1 MSSEQLAALFERRL
15 GVITG
20 KGGTGRTT
28 LAVTLAVL
36 AARRGRRVLLC
47 EIRGRD
53 RAARLLGHA
62 PIGDAIRELRPG
74 LFVTNVTPEAS
85 LEEYVSGVLRSKKLY
100 RLLFGGR
107 AVSTFVNALPGLDDL
122 MMIGKVRFHAE
133 ELAPGGAPRW
143 DLVLVDAPATGNG
156 LLFLDLPEVLL
167 RVVGSGPLAFYAR
180 KQWALLRDPERTAV
194 HIVTLAEEMPVA
206 ESVALARALRERL
219 RMPLGALVVNRVR
232 PRRLDARSTERLPDL
247 GDLGG
252 DPGADPE
259 FAALAAAGRWAA
271 GRDALQTRYLDE
283 LARRLP
289 MPTLRLPELAPAT
302 PEPAGIDQLADAL
315 EAQLGPAGA
324 SR

>member
-1 MSSEQLAALFERRL
+1 MVTALFERRL
-15 GVITG
+15 GVVTG

-28 LAVTLAVL
+28 LAVTLAL
-36 AARRGRRVLLC
+36 AAARRGKRVLLC

-62 PIGDAIRELRPG
+62 PSGDAIRELRPG

-85 LEEYVSGVLRSKKLY
+85 LEEYVSGVLHSRQLY

-107 AVSTFVNALPGLDDL
+107 TVSAFVNALPGLDDL

-133 ELAPGGAPRW
+133 EVGPGGAPRW

-167 RVVGSGPLAFYAR
+167 RVVGSGPLAYYAR

-206 ESVALARALRERL
+206 ESVALAGALRERL
-219 RMPLGALVVNRVR
+219 QMPLGALVVNRVS
-232 PRRLDARSTERLPDL
+232 PRRLDAHGTELLERLGVPD
-247 GDLGG
+247 D
-252 DPGADPE
+252 DPE
-259 FAALAAAGRWAA
+259 LAALAAAGRWAV
-271 GRDALQTRYLDE
+271 GRDALQARYLDE
-283 LARRLP
+283 LAQRLP
-289 MPTLRLPELAPAT
+289 MPTLTLPELAPGT
-302 PEPAGIDQLADAL
+302 PEPAGIDQLVDAL
-315 EAQLGPAGA
+315 EAQLGAVG
-324 SR
+324 SNR